1 VTIENLTYAA
11 LAERLKISPEAA
23 RALVKRMRLPR
34 HRSNDGK
41 TLVSVDFSEIQH
53 KPMPARASRGN
64 QVATGTVAI
73 LTARIEVLQA
83 QLAML
88 EESSRGHREDYVRE
102 CERADRLVTELVK
115 MTSDMM
121 EAKEAAAK
129 LEGELAAR
137 RSIPEQQ
144 PLRWWR
150 RRRTG

>member
-1 VTIENLTYAA
+1 MTIENLTYAA

-41 TLVSVDFSEIQH
+41 TLVTVDLTEIQH
-53 KPMPARASRGN
+53 KPMPARSSGGDHA
-64 QVATGTVAI
+64 VTGTVAI

-102 CERADRLVTELVK
+102 CERTDRLVTELVK

-121 EAKEAAAK
+121 E
-129 LEGELAAR
+129 GNGR
-137 RSIPEQQ
+137 
-144 PLRWWR
+144 
-150 RRRTG
+150 